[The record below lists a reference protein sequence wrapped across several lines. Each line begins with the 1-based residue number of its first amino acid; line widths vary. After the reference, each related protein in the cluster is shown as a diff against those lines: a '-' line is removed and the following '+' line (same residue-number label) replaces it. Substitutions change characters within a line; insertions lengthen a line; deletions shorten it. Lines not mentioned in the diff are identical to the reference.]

1 MRIER
6 CEADSS
12 RRQSTRP
19 QHRRAEIQS
28 LREQRGWWSE
38 VVRLLRLRKHKG
50 HIVPL
55 VAPRV
60 LVHRREKN
68 PVRRMEYDPPIR
80 QILRDSESRG
90 KIMRIRVHQPRRI
103 ALLPADKNRRHAILE
118 NQVRVGI
125 VFVIQRA

>member
-1 MRIER
+1 M
-6 CEADSS
+6 
-12 RRQSTRP
+12 
-19 QHRRAEIQS
+19 
-28 LREQRGWWSE
+28 
-38 VVRLLRLRKHKG
+38 
-50 HIVPL
+50 PL

-60 LVHRREKN
+60 LIHGREKN